1 MTTPVQPGDIP
12 TDLTVPQRGDPPAIF
27 TPQYQTFLD
36 RMNDEVVP
44 SMNALSAYFNESN
57 TYAAQQVSL
66 AADQVVLAADQVAL
80 AADQVALAADQVAL
94 AADQVSLAEAE
105 AVRSEDA
112 ANKSTASANLK
123 GEWSE
128 LTGALTLPSS
138 VYHNGLFWALLV
150 DLSDVTISEPSE
162 SNPDWALMQTI
173 PERLTIDTPFT
184 ITAKGKYFV
193 RGNGNVT
200 LPDVSS
206 MNNETYSFV
215 AEIGSK
221 PKIYGNTA
229 TDILTKN
236 FGEVDFIELDN
247 QAEYVFIYNSNSGK
261 LEI

>member
-57 TYAAQQVSL
+57 TYTAEQVTL
-66 AADQVVLAADQVAL
+66 AANQVAL
-80 AADQVALAADQVAL
+80 AEV
-94 AADQVSLAEAE
+94 QVSLAEAE

>member
-1 MTTPVQPGDIP
+1 MTKPVQPNGIA
-12 TDLTVPQRGDPPAIF
+12 TDLVVPQRGDPPAIF

-57 TYAAQQVSL
+57 TYTAEQVTLAEEQVTL
-66 AADQVVLAADQVAL
+66 AAEQAAL
-80 AADQVALAADQVAL
+80 AEA
-94 AADQVSLAEAE
+94 QVSLAEAE

-184 ITAKGKYFV
+184 ITVKGKGKYFV

>member
-57 TYAAQQVSL
+57 TYAAEQVTLAEEQVTL
-66 AADQVVLAADQVAL
+66 AAEQVAL
-80 AADQVALAADQVAL
+80 AEA
-94 AADQVSLAEAE
+94 QVSLAEAE

-184 ITAKGKYFV
+184 ITVKGKYFV

>member
-57 TYAAQQVSL
+57 TYTAEQVTL
-66 AADQVVLAADQVAL
+66 AKEQVTLAADQVAL
-80 AADQVALAADQVAL
+80 AEV
-94 AADQVSLAEAE
+94 QVSLAEAE

-184 ITAKGKYFV
+184 ITVKGKYFV

>member
-27 TPQYQTFLD
+27 TPQYQIFLD

-44 SMNALSAYFNESN
+44 SINSLSAYFNESN
-57 TYAAQQVSL
+57 AYTAQ
-66 AADQVVLAADQVAL
+66 QVAL
-80 AADQVALAADQVAL
+80 AADQVALAADQVTLAEYQVAL
-94 AADQVSLAEAE
+94 ATQEAD
-105 AVRSEDA
+105 RSEDA

-150 DLSDVTISEPSE
+150 DLADVTLSEPSE
-162 SNPDWALMQTI
+162 SNSDWALMQTI

-200 LPDVSS
+200 LPNVSS
-206 MNNETYSFV
+206 MSNEAYSFV

-221 PKIYGNTA
+221 PKIYGNAA
-229 TDILTKN
+229 TDILTKK

-247 QAEYVFIYNSNSGK
+247 QAEYEFIYNSNSGK